1 MKQNFAELRINMEA
15 AQDTTTYDTYELVDI
30 PGGSVFDSQ
39 KNILFQM
46 SSAAGKFS
54 SIAKNVQPEE
64 LKHHIYDFNNINI
77 LKYGDSNLYPQVIR
91 DIIELN
97 NTLVSG
103 IEKRAASVY
112 SNGIITKDSE
122 GNVKVFPE
130 FVKFKRSHTSFASII
145 YQQIMDLLTFRWS
158 PLEYFFSND
167 GSKILGLYARK
178 AEQARLGW
186 DAEKK
191 VLDGTI
197 WLDAQWEIY
206 GQYVPKTAIQ
216 LPLIYESN
224 FAVESLK
231 ERISKKS
238 YIKTIAIPFAQNG
251 YPKSSIQALIDMGW
265 IDISN
270 DEPKYIKAL
279 IQNKATVLTII
290 KIKDWYWEARFGMEE
305 WQKKTPEQKRL
316 AKKTE
321 IKAFNDMMSGIENAG
336 KTLIIDVKTAF
347 LQNRAK
353 TGQNVGR
360 VDYDAISEAWEVS
373 FMDVAKLDNSISAY
387 ANTARKEIMFS
398 IGLDWMTGGGVSQ
411 ENQTG
416 GSAKQQSKNIEL
428 ILDEFLRE
436 LICEQFYFIRDY
448 NGWDPTM
455 EFDFNLPVMQTL
467 ASMSP
472 KDRQLKPNDKPQNDN

>member
-1 MKQNFAELRINMEA
+1 MKE
-15 AQDTTTYDTYELVDI
+15 AQDTTTNELVDI

-39 KNILFQM
+39 KTILFQM
-46 SSAAGKFS
+46 SSSASKFASAA
-54 SIAKNVQPEE
+54 NQTLPEE
-64 LKHHIYDFNNINI
+64 LKHHIYDFNNIKI
-77 LKYGDSNLYPQVIR
+77 LKYGESNLYPQVIR

-112 SNGIITKDSE
+112 SNGIITKDTL
-122 GNVKVFPE
+122 GNVKTFPE

-158 PLEYFFSND
+158 PLEYFFTND

-231 ERISKKS
+231 ERIRQKR

-290 KIKDWYWEARFGMEE
+290 KIKDWYWEARFGLDE

-316 AKKTE
+316 AKKEE

-347 LQNRAK
+347 LQNRSK
-353 TGQNVGR
+353 VSGQNVGR
-360 VDYDAISEAWEVS
+360 VNYDDFQDAWEVS

-387 ANTARKEIMFS
+387 ANTARKEIMFG
-398 IGLDWMTGGGVSQ
+398 IGLDWMTSGGPNQ

-472 KDRQLKPNDKPQNDN
+472 KDRQLKPNDKPQDDN